1 MGVRFDPMLV
11 QQEHDSKPQNP
22 KSSSLPTSLRP
33 NRFSPSKSLDFSTW
47 FSENL
52 YKIVTIGL
60 LISTVAAL
68 FFLRNVVN
76 SNSVVLV
83 EFFAPWCGHCQALTP
98 TWEKAASVLKGVAT
112 VAAIDADANPSIAQV
127 NLLKNHQI

>member
-68 FFLRNVVN
+68 FFLPSSNLNLVDAFYGASSPVV
-76 SNSVVLV
+76 
-83 EFFAPWCGHCQALTP
+83 QLTP
-98 TWEKAASVLKGVAT
+98 SNLKSKVTESLSVY
-112 VAAIDADANPSIAQV
+112 AILIESV
-127 NLLKNHQI
+127 NNYLDNLDFNYYLSL

>member
-1 MGVRFDPMLV
+1 MLV

-68 FFLRNVVN
+68 FFIRNVGD
-76 SNSVVLV
+76 SAALLCFQSQTQHLTLHQLV
-83 EFFAPWCGHCQALTP
+83 P
-98 TWEKAASVLKGVAT
+98 
-112 VAAIDADANPSIAQV
+112 
-127 NLLKNHQI
+127 